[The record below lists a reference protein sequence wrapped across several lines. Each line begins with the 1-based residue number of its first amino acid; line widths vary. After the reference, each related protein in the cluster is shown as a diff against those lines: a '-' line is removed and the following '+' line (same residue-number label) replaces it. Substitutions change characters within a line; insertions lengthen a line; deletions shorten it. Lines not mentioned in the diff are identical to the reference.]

1 MKELNRRNKNNVR
14 KKPSNLSLK
23 KVAALENDIGA
34 SVSRAVAEIKA
45 RQKSSV
51 ADRGEVLMPVHQA
64 GRESARS

>member
-34 SVSRAVAEIKA
+34 SVSRAVAE
-45 RQKSSV
+45 R
-51 ADRGEVLMPVHQA
+51 
-64 GRESARS
+64 